1 MSKYLVVN
9 ENTLCYSQ
17 EGTVMLGVLTGS
29 VLRGGRDW
37 KMEQYLLLQAIKF
50 VQQQK
55 KILNLIGS
63 AYHQTLNS
71 QKQ

>member
-9 ENTLCYSQ
+9 ENTLCYAQ

-37 KMEQYLLLQAIKF
+37 KNGAIF
-50 VQQQK
+50 VAPSDK
-55 KILNLIGS
+55 VRPATEEDFESYRVCLPPDFK
-63 AYHQTLNS
+63 
-71 QKQ
+71 